1 MHLLALLMDTRYL
14 QLVLTLLTAP
24 FHLHLIPLSRYL
36 VLSILRPC
44 TMADVYSGLPPKR
57 CMKMKRGDIP
67 LIAIL
72 ESDCSGGTPD
82 HVMIG
87 DRIFTRAQP
96 DHKRYWREMVGTYLR
111 HEMDLD
117 LFGEFWTSVRQ
128 KKLV

>member
-1 MHLLALLMDTRYL
+1 MLIMMPSLHAHLLSSYFFIAPISLCIT
-14 QLVLTLLTAP
+14 LV
-24 FHLHLIPLSRYL
+24 
-36 VLSILRPC
+36 PC
-44 TMADVYSGLPPKR
+44 TMTNVYSDLPPKS

-111 HEMDLD
+111 HEMPLD
-117 LFGEFWTSVRQ
+117 WLFGEFWTSVRQ
-128 KKLV
+128 KRA